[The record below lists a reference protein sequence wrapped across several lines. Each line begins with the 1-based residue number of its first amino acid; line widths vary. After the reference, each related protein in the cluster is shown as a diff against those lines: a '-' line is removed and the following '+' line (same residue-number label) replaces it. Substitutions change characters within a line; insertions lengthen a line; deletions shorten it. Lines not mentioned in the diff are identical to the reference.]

1 MICYNNFMEVFTI
14 RFCKLLEQSARTQI
28 QLADYIGVSRQ
39 CINDYKNGKAFP
51 SLIIFKRM
59 CEYFNVSA
67 DYLLGISDRWYLFAI
82 RIDSVISE
90 SGCRLLS
97 YTLTYLC
104 CRNSLVKYYLTCLFF
119 VKSFNGLVG
128 YYRTRLFIS
137 ATEPILSSNTWHAY
151 FLLRSYN
158 RLVSGTA
165 WQDYFW

>member
-14 RFCKLLEQSARTQI
+14 RFCELLEQSARTQI

-59 CEYFNVSA
+59 CEYFKVSA

-82 RIDSVISE
+82 RIDSLISE
-90 SGCRLLS
+90 SGCLLLS

-104 CRNSLVKYYLTCLFF
+104 WRKQSCQVLLDTHIFCCEVII
-119 VKSFNGLVG
+119 GLSG
-128 YYRTRLFIS
+128 T
-137 ATEPILSSNTWHAY
+137 TWHAY
-151 FLLRSYN
+151 FLLKVLTGLS
-158 RLVSGTA
+158 SAT
-165 WQDYFW
+165 WHIYFW

>member
-14 RFCKLLEQSARTQI
+14 RFCELLEQSARTQI

-59 CEYFNVSA
+59 CEYFKVSA
-67 DYLLGISDRWYLFAI
+67 DYLLGISDRWYLVAI

-104 CRNSLVKYYLTCLFF
+104 CRKQSCQVLLDTHIFCCEVII
-119 VKSFNGLVG
+119 GL
-128 YYRTRLFIS
+128 
-137 ATEPILSSNTWHAY
+137 
-151 FLLRSYN
+151 
-158 RLVSGTA
+158 SGTT
-165 WQDYFW
+165 WQEYLW

>member
-14 RFCKLLEQSARTQI
+14 RFCELLEQSARTQI

-59 CEYFNVSA
+59 CEYFKVSA

-97 YTLTYLC
+97 YTLIYLC
-104 CRNSLVKYYLTCLFF
+104 YRTNLVRYYLT
-119 VKSFNGLVG
+119 
-128 YYRTRLFIS
+128 RLLLIVSKIVIKLKALRRGVLKHFS
-137 ATEPILSSNTWHAY
+137 CHFKVWPGAAARRCQVLLDKVILDSK
-151 FLLRSYN
+151 
-158 RLVSGTA
+158 
-165 WQDYFW
+165 